1 MVTPHVRFSVRW
13 NSRDEKYFDDFVLNG
28 KDKPDG
34 DLGNCIG
41 CPVGP
46 DVTARDLVQYIARG
60 QIKTLACYDVTPTL
74 SISQIYLT

>member
-1 MVTPHVRFSVRW
+1 MFVSQFDGTV
-13 NSRDEKYFDDFVLNG
+13 EKYFDDFVLNG
-28 KDKPDG
+28 KDN
-34 DLGNCIG
+34 LTAIWGNYIG
-41 CPVGP
+41 CPIGP